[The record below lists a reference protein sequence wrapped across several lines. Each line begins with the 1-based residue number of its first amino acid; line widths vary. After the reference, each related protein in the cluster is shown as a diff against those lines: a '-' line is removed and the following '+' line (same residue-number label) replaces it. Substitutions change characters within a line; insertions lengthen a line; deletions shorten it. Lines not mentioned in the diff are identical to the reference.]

1 MTDRTSFLSDLEER
15 ERNFA
20 ALKPELELT
29 VRDPELG
36 VEGFVVVWSTLAAKN
51 GPLGRCGKGGTRITP
66 KVSLDE
72 IGMLARIM
80 TLKNAAAGL
89 PLGGAKSG
97 MRADPNEPGF
107 EKKYRR
113 FVRLVA
119 PILHEHGGIFGG
131 FGFDIGGSPQ
141 HALWACDELKS
152 TKSFTGKPVEMG
164 GTDYDREGIAGLGV
178 VTSALALIEHDRA
191 HVASVRA
198 AVQGLGA
205 MGAAVVRYY
214 TEAGGVVSYV
224 SDPRI
229 GGTYALPEKLPESLR
244 QCLVQMQFDES
255 KEELRRLGLKPLPLD
270 AVLYQPVEALFPCAV
285 QDVISEANVDKIVSR
300 YVFEGANNPSS
311 EAARTVLYE
320 RGVKVVPDF
329 IANPGGIIAAF
340 VEMTAPVSPE
350 ENARTRAKVTEAKRL
365 TREKIRA
372 NVIAMSE
379 LVERYEIEPVKAGR
393 ALALKNIFG

>member
-1 MTDRTSFLSDLEER
+1 MNEKNSFLAELASLEEK
-15 ERNFA
+15 FS
-20 ALKPELELT
+20 ALHPELELT
-29 VRDPELG
+29 VRDPEAG
-36 VEGFVVVWSTLAAKN
+36 VEGYVVVWSTLAARD

-66 KVSLDE
+66 NLSLE
-72 IGMLARIM
+72 EVGMLARIM
-80 TLKNAAAGL
+80 TLKNSAAGL

-97 MRADPNEPGF
+97 LRADPAQPGF

-119 PILHEHGGIFGG
+119 PVLHERGGIFGG
-131 FGFDIGGSPQ
+131 FGFDIGGKPE

-152 TKSFTGKPVEMG
+152 TRSFTGKSVEMG

-178 VTSALALIEHDRA
+178 VTAALALIEHDRA

-214 TEAGGVVSYV
+214 TEAGGSIAFV

-229 GGTYALPEKLPESLR
+229 GGTYELPETLGEDLR
-244 QCLVQMQFDES
+244 QHLILQRFDEAKAALKS
-255 KEELRRLGLKPLPLD
+255 LGCKPMPLD
-270 AVLYQPVEALFPCAV
+270 AILYQPVEALFPCAV
-285 QDVISEANVDKIVSR
+285 QDVISEANADKILSR
-300 YVFEGANNPSS
+300 YVFEGANNPAS
-311 EAARTVLYE
+311 EKARTVLFE

-340 VEMTAPVSPE
+340 VEMTSPISPE
-350 ENARTRAKVTEAKRL
+350 ENARTRGKVTEAKRL
-365 TREKIRA
+365 TQEKIRA
-372 NVIAMSE
+372 NVLKMTQ
-379 LVERYEIEPVKAGR
+379 LVERFEIEPVKAGR
-393 ALALKNIFG
+393 AIALKNIFN